1 MRRHM
6 FGSGLKQGWQNDF
19 CAHWFFD
26 TAVDTVD
33 FVAWL
38 EKASSLKFSHLQTK
52 YVLLTLSVS
61 PAVLDISTFSVG
73 VVISLLYP
81 VRVWVC
87 EVSVQ
92 LSVCRIK
99 LCHISVHSFYC
110 TNFFLSSALL
120 SLPLFLCVHLCV
132 CARRWLLQKVLDD
145 VTVDCNAGSHVC
157 LWTQLLLL
165 INISISSPL
174 LSCFQLCRCC
184 YWHQMQCVCVCA
196 RIWEKDEI
204 KSEHHLWNWCCKGLQ
219 EMFYYFI
226 YISFFK
232 YEHYT
237 LIHIR
242 WKVQDA
248 SGDTRTNWHQCPA
261 ILCVCVC
268 VFVCFTSSATYQLWC
283 TL

>member
-132 CARRWLLQKVLDD
+132 CVRADDSCRR
-145 VTVDCNAGSHVC
+145 C
-157 LWTQLLLL
+157 LMTSLL
-165 INISISSPL
+165 IVMLAVMSVFGHNYFYWSTSLSPL
-174 LSCFQLCRCC
+174 LCSPAFNFADAAIGIRC
-184 YWHQMQCVCVCA
+184 
-196 RIWEKDEI
+196 
-204 KSEHHLWNWCCKGLQ
+204 S
-219 EMFYYFI
+219 
-226 YISFFK
+226 
-232 YEHYT
+232 
-237 LIHIR
+237 
-242 WKVQDA
+242 
-248 SGDTRTNWHQCPA
+248 
-261 ILCVCVC
+261 VCVC
-268 VFVCFTSSATYQLWC
+268 VRAYERKMR
-283 TL
+283 